1 MNLSKEETNGYLRS
15 IEKQINDLNNSISI
29 LDSSAELNDK
39 AYEAFRKAKINIINA
54 GRDFLDVRAWNLT
67 DK

>member
-1 MNLSKEETNGYLRS
+1 
-15 IEKQINDLNNSISI
+15 
-29 LDSSAELNDK
+29 LDGSAELNDK
-39 AYEAFRKAKINIINA
+39 AHEAFRKAKINIINA